1 MVGWNGE
8 KEQPKDPWKP
18 HWWSQICLI
27 SSDAHEIVIAMGN
40 VMITGWILME
50 FQGFYGIYMHIPIYI
65 YIYLHIH
72 IHIYIYMWLY
82 YIWLYYIW
90 LCVYIYTT
98 CVFIYI
104 YTLYFQASPFPFSN
118 GTSCPHPQGRHF
130 NNTSSWKPFAG
141 NVGRLGVAAEVFLFW
156 YWNHFRK
163 PLDFLWDFH
172 GTANGGLV

>member
-18 HWWSQICLI
+18 HWWFQICLI

-72 IHIYIYMWLY
+72 IHIHIYICDYIIYDYIIFDYVHIYIYHMRIYL
-82 YIWLYYIW
+82 
-90 LCVYIYTT
+90 YIYTP
-98 CVFIYI
+98 YI
-104 YTLYFQASPFPFSN
+104 FRQAHFRFLTAPAARTPRA
-118 GTSCPHPQGRHF
+118 GTSTTPLRGNPLPATLGGWVWRRR
-130 NNTSSWKPFAG
+130 SSYF
-141 NVGRLGVAAEVFLFW
+141 
-156 YWNHFRK
+156 
-163 PLDFLWDFH
+163 DI
-172 GTANGGLV
+172 GTISGSL